1 MDQGP
6 RLQVPVPAGGQGGR
20 ALVVIRAERI
30 VLGET
35 SMAPGVT
42 RLAARVTAVDYQ
54 GTTVRY
60 FLDVDG
66 FRLQVIGTIDGSPLA
81 EGTPVTVSIR
91 AGDCVL
97 IPHDSE

>member
-1 MDQGP
+1 
-6 RLQVPVPAGGQGGR
+6 VPLPAGGAGAR
-20 ALVVIRAERI
+20 ALAVLRAARI
-30 VLGET
+30 ALGEG
-35 SMAPGVT
+35 SLEPGVT

-66 FRLQVIGTIDGSPLA
+66 FRLQVIGTIDGPPLA